1 MSDII
6 SQPEKAPNSGSDSTE
21 IESFLPTPDVLSGLL
36 GKEDAEIFEMYINAS
51 KRAELVDGIME
62 HEEDLC
68 SRYEGLDNI
77 DKLEMESLI
86 AAAGEQ
92 MIKDPSMQQNIHEL
106 REILTVTRQSLAA
119 ERQFLEETDPNG
131 AGEKEAALSRIKD
144 SEKGAGDKEKRSL
157 WKKAWD
163 VVTWMPRNH
172 PIITTILAIAA
183 ISWGAY
189 VVWGLLSEA
198 LIIPNPMTGAAE
210 VAETVVAPTGG
221 AVTGIP
227 QAEIALPNLPDPSRG
242 SSYLLEPLNIN
253 NMPPP
258 SATPSPPMP
267 DIGTPG
273 FFERGPL

>member
-131 AGEKEAALSRIKD
+131 AGEKEAALTRIKD
-144 SEKGAGDKEKRSL
+144 SEKGSGDKEKRSL

-189 VVWGLLSEA
+189 MVWGLLSEA

-227 QAEIALPNLPDPSRG
+227 QTGIPLPSNPVPPSGGYNLLGPLNMGELPP
-242 SSYLLEPLNIN
+242 LTIEPL
-253 NMPPP
+253 PPLP
-258 SATPSPPMP
+258 ANDPT
-267 DIGTPG
+267 G
-273 FFERGPL
+273 FFSGGPM